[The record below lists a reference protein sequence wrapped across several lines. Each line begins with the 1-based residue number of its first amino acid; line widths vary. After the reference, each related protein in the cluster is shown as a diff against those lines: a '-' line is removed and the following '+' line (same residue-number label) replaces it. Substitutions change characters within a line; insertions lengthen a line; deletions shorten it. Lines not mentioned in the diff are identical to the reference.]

1 MGGGQSSQK
10 QFHQFKK
17 LRKEQALREMELYRE
32 HFPDDVDDPGLN
44 ENYRF
49 YLNELASRPNGLL
62 IEDMLSQWWGKYDIL
77 ETNHDYMPW
86 LFPTRGKSHNPAC
99 QRLQLHE
106 AQSMKQDPVVQAR
119 LMRSYKMMLDF
130 FGLELLDEA
139 KGVVDKAPHW
149 EIRFLNLNRSLH
161 NSMRITRILKSLGEV
176 GLEHLKY
183 PLVEF
188 LLKQVLK
195 EKTLSRLEDSL
206 LTYWVHTIRSDNDRR
221 FLLCVAE
228 AVMDKFVPDAGQLI
242 EDRRSKEDEDKDRTL
257 LRSALLPATRCT

>member
-10 QFHQFKK
+10 QFDQFKK
-17 LRKEQALREMELYRE
+17 LRKEQALREMDVYRDGY
-32 HFPDDVDDPGLN
+32 PDNVDDPCLN

-49 YLNELASRPNGLL
+49 YLNELPSRPDGLL
-62 IEDMLSQWWGKYDIL
+62 IEEMLSQWWGKYDIL

-86 LFPTRGKSHNPAC
+86 LFPTRSKSTNPAC
-99 QRLQLHE
+99 QQLQLHE
-106 AQSMKQDPVVQAR
+106 AQSMKQDPAVQSR
-119 LMRSYKMMLDF
+119 LLQSYKMMLDF
-130 FGLELLDEA
+130 FGLKLLDEA
-139 KGVVDKAPHW
+139 NGAVEKAPHW

-195 EKTLSRLEDSL
+195 EQTLFRLQDSL
-206 LTYWVHTIRSDNDRR
+206 LTYWVQTLRSDNDRR
-221 FLLCVAE
+221 FVLCVAE
-228 AVMDKFVPDAGQLI
+228 AVMDKFVPDAGLLM
-242 EDRRSKEDEDKDRTL
+242 EDRRSKEDEDRDRTL
-257 LRSALLPATRCT
+257 LRSALVPASRCT

>member
-1 MGGGQSSQK
+1 
-10 QFHQFKK
+10 
-17 LRKEQALREMELYRE
+17 MELYRE
-32 HFPDDVDDPGLN
+32 HFPHDVDDPGLN

-86 LFPTRGKSHNPAC
+86 SVAVSFSALFPMSTVLSDSNGLFPTRGKSHNPAC

>member
-10 QFHQFKK
+10 QFYQFKK
-17 LRKEQALREMELYRE
+17 LRKEQALREMEIYRE
-32 HFPDDVDDPGLN
+32 HYPDDVDDLVLN

-49 YLNELASRPNGLL
+49 YLNELASRPDGIL

-86 LFPTRGKSHNPAC
+86 LFPTRGKSTNPAC

-119 LMRSYKMMLDF
+119 LIRSYKMMLDF

-149 EIRFLNLNRSLH
+149 EIRFLNLNRLFPTRGKSTNPACQRLQLH
-161 NSMRITRILKSLGEV
+161 EAQSMKQDPVVQARLIRSYKMMLDFF
-176 GLEHLKY
+176 GLE
-183 PLVEF
+183 
-188 LLKQVLK
+188 LLDEAKGVVDK
-195 EKTLSRLEDSL
+195 APHWE
-206 LTYWVHTIRSDNDRR
+206 IR
-221 FLLCVAE
+221 FLNLNRFECY
-228 AVMDKFVPDAGQLI
+228 
-242 EDRRSKEDEDKDRTL
+242 
-257 LRSALLPATRCT
+257 